1 MTPHKDWIDAARG
14 SRSRRSIAL
23 ALNID
28 PSNLNKSLKSDS
40 LTADQVISISY
51 ELGINPV
58 QSLEETGHIK
68 KAKPINKLTREELA
82 EQIEKLA
89 AQLRKELAEQAAT
102 IHQMFPDTPDV
113 RHLPYAA
120 DDSETEPEEGDD
132 EYNDGP

>member
-1 MTPHKDWIDAARG
+1 MTTQREWFDRVADGRSLRSVAQAIGTSHGNLSNWLNSNKLSAERVID
-14 SRSRRSIAL
+14 
-23 ALNID
+23 
-28 PSNLNKSLKSDS
+28 
-40 LTADQVISISY
+40 ISY
-51 ELGINPV
+51 EVDIDPV
-58 QSLEETGHIK
+58 QSLYETGFLREV
-68 KAKPINKLTREELA
+68 PEVEKLTREQLA

-89 AQLRKELAEQAAT
+89 SQLRKELAEQKAT